1 MRRALKRVAPLIV
14 IAVLLSSILRAQENT
29 IESIKLLM
37 DSYENLKDKVFD
49 LLEEAEGKV
58 KFIMKLYTKNSR
70 HTL

>member
-37 DSYENLKDKVFD
+37 DSYEDLKDKVFD
-49 LLEEAEGKV
+49 LLEEAKEK
-58 KFIMKLYTKNSR
+58 
-70 HTL
+70 